1 MSARLDYIKKFTN
14 VAIKAAKGTGLFPSL
29 FLAQAIL
36 ESANG
41 KSLLA
46 SKYNNH
52 FGIKASKGWTGKV
65 VAINTREVI
74 NGQEIY
80 VKANFRYYNN
90 PLESFKDRV
99 KFLLQNRRYKKAGV
113 FTAPTPEQQAQALQ
127 KAGYATDPNY
137 SKLLSAIIKKH
148 NLKTLDAI
156 TKKKV

>member
-1 MSARLDYIKKFTN
+1 MTERQEYIKTFSD

-65 VAINTREVI
+65 IGINTREVI
-74 NGQEIY
+74 NGQDVY
-80 VKANFRYYNN
+80 VKANFRWYDN
-90 PLESFKDRV
+90 PLDSFSDRA
-99 KFLLQNRRYKKAGV
+99 KFLLQNPRYKNAGV
-113 FTAPTPEQQAQALQ
+113 FTAKTPEQQAEALQ

-137 SKLLSAIIKKH
+137 AKLLSVIIGKY
-148 NLKTLDAI
+148 NLKLLDEIA
-156 TKKKV
+156 KKKE